1 MSSSRTAASPAP
13 HVTLGNRSGDR
24 YDITSGLQ
32 PGQQV
37 VTDGALF
44 LQFMQQQ

>member
-1 MSSSRTAASPAP
+1 VAQADGSFARA
-13 HVTLGNRSGDR
+13 HVTLGNRSADQ
-24 YDITSGLQ
+24 YDIASGLRA
-32 PGQQV
+32 GQQV